1 MNYLAVVSSAVY
13 EIVLLN
19 HWKENS
25 NISTNKYIYLHF
37 SQVPNLFVQF
47 CNIYIDYMYVC
58 MYIYLICILFKNM
71 FYVCEVGLGNCILNC
86 GAFLQRKCM

>member
-25 NISTNKYIYLHF
+25 NISTNKYIYLNF
-37 SQVPNLFVQF
+37 PKFPIYL
-47 CNIYIDYMYVC
+47 CNFAIYI
-58 MYIYLICILFKNM
+58 
-71 FYVCEVGLGNCILNC
+71 
-86 GAFLQRKCM
+86 